1 MKRLSRFLF
10 LMILAALL
18 SSAMMIS
25 ASAAQEGTAQVVV
38 LTSEGPI
45 TPVLIDYLERGLK
58 IAEERGAQALILQ
71 LDTPGGGVDTMN
83 KIVQVIRGSQI
94 PVVVYVYPRNAM
106 AGSAGTVI
114 TLAGHVAAMAPET
127 TIGAASPVGSEG
139 EDLGETMES
148 KTKEIL
154 KASVRTLT
162 ANRSAEAIQLAEE
175 TIENAIA
182 VTVDEALEVG
192 LIDLRAND
200 LQDLLEQLDGREVSV
215 SDRTVTLNTRNA
227 ELIEV
232 GNTFI
237 EEVLLLLVNP
247 NLVFLL
253 LAVGVQAILIEIS
266 SPGGWGAGFIGIV
279 CLLLAIYGIGILPVN
294 LFGLL
299 FLLAAFVLFI
309 LDIKA
314 PTHGALTAAGAASFI
329 VGALVL
335 FNTATLPGF
344 PRVSIPLVIGV
355 GLFIAGAFF
364 TIMTFALRAQKRP
377 VLIGKE
383 ALPGKRGLVE
393 VELNPRGM
401 VQVGGELWAA
411 EAEGADYPIPKG
423 ERIEIV
429 NADGLVLR
437 VKKVEPPSPAASE

>member
-1 MKRLSRFLF
+1 MNRTLRI
-10 LMILAALL
+10 LMLAIVLVIWAAGLG
-18 SSAMMIS
+18 S
-25 ASAAQEGTAQVVV
+25 ASAQAETTPQVYV
-38 LTSEGPI
+38 LTSQGPI
-45 TPVLIDYLERGLK
+45 TPVLIEYLERGINL
-58 IAEERGAQALILQ
+58 ANSRGAEALVLQ
-71 LDTPGGGVDTMN
+71 LDTPGGAVDTMN
-83 KIVQVIRGSQI
+83 KIVQVIRSSPI
-94 PVVVYVYPRNAM
+94 PVVVYVAPRNAM

-114 TLAGHVAAMAPET
+114 TLAGHLAAMAPET

-139 EDLGETMES
+139 EDLSETLES

-162 ANRSAEAIQLAEE
+162 ANRSEEATRLAED

-192 LIDLRAND
+192 LVDIRAADLN
-200 LQDLLEQLDGREVSV
+200 DLLEQMDGRQVTIN
-215 SDRTVTLNTRNA
+215 DRSVTLNTGNA
-227 ELIEV
+227 AIVEV
-232 GNTFI
+232 NNSFI
-237 EEVLLLLVNP
+237 EELLLLLVNP

-266 SPGGWGAGFIGIV
+266 SPGGWGAGFIGVV

-294 LFGLL
+294 WFGLL

-344 PRVSIPLVIGV
+344 PRVSIPLVV
-355 GLFIAGAFF
+355 GSGIFIAAVFF
-364 TIMTFALRAQKRP
+364 TIMTLALRAQKRP

-401 VQVGGELWAA
+401 VHVGGEMWAA
-411 EAEGADYPIPKG
+411 EVEGEDYPIAKG

-429 NADGLVLR
+429 QADGLVLR
-437 VKKVEPPSPAASE
+437 VRRVTTDAYK